1 LVVTNNWNEDTI
13 AMAFRLPR
21 CMRSY
26 TADLPLTRVQETQ
39 MTRNQLG
46 ASMNSKKVWTTPAV
60 TVIELN
66 SARNAGPNPGDAG
79 GAQKS

>member
-1 LVVTNNWNEDTI
+1 
-13 AMAFRLPR
+13 
-21 CMRSY
+21 
-26 TADLPLTRVQETQ
+26 